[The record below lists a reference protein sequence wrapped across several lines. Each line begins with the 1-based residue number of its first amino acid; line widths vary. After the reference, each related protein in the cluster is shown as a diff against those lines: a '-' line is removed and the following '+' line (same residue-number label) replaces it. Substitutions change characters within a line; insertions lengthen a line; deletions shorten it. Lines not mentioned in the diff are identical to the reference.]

1 MGGKALVSGSVR
13 LPASRYRIVAASIK
27 AGLRNATQGARIEVI
42 PAYAT
47 KIDFGNLAILIASSS
62 EYSPQALSKHLGAVE
77 VVHNG
82 DVTSLGVVVAEGVF
96 QVDLIAIPPESFEF
110 ALRYF
115 SYNDM
120 GNVLG
125 RIAHKFGAKFG
136 HLGLQFPLCDP
147 SNNDRLIAELT
158 ITRDFATALTL
169 LGYDANAYE
178 VARNAEAFRTLPDI
192 FAFAIASPF
201 VNKSI
206 FHLDNRNHAARV
218 RDAKRPT
225 YSAFLQWLETQ
236 DPETLPAYPW
246 GFPGSH
252 QRIEQCQ
259 GFLERAFNASP
270 AFKADYATALSSHHI
285 KQLVYRQFNGDRV
298 SALTGLTGKAL
309 GTHMRLVRDSFPTQE
324 EFEAFFSSAPEGQ
337 LQSRILNPPISQRKD
352 RQN

>member
-27 AGLRNATQGARIEVI
+27 ASLRNAAQGARIEVI

-47 KIDFGNLAILIASSS
+47 KPDFNVLEILIQSSS
-62 EYSPQALSKHLGAVE
+62 EYAPQALAKHLGAVE

-82 DVTSLGVVVAEGVF
+82 DVTSLGVVVPEGVF
-96 QVDLIAIPPESFEF
+96 QVDLIAIPPESFDF

-120 GNVLG
+120 GNLLG
-125 RIAHKFGAKFG
+125 RIAHKFGAKLG
-136 HLGLQFPLCDP
+136 HLGLQFPLRDP

-169 LGYDANAYE
+169 LGYDAKAYE
-178 VARNAEAFRTLPDI
+178 VARSAESFKTLPDI

-236 DPETLPAYPW
+236 APETLPAYPW
-246 GFPGSH
+246 GFPGSP
-252 QRIEQCQ
+252 QRTQQCQ

-270 AFKADYATALSSHHI
+270 VFKADYAATLASHHI
-285 KQLVYRQFNGDRV
+285 KVLVHRQFNGERV

-309 GTHMRLVRDSFPTQE
+309 GTHMRLVRESFPTLD
-324 EFEAFFSSAPEGQ
+324 EFEQFFSSAPESQ
-337 LQSRILNPPISQRKD
+337 LESRILNPTQFQHTD
-352 RQN
+352 AQN